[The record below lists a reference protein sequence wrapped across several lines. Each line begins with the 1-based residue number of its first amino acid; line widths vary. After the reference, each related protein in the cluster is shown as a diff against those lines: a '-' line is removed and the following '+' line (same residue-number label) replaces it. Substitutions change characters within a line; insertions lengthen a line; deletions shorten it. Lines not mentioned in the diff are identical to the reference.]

1 MVSLKLQKFNCNKL
15 STYCKLRTWST
26 HVAWHD
32 PIGQAMYEQT
42 VKVLIAFDKQHFTF
56 AMLLTSWSF
65 SRAKPNGKKH
75 KLSRTGWPAAA
86 PSSRP
91 SESKGRNDNLGE
103 T

>member
-1 MVSLKLQKFNCNKL
+1 MHGFVLLKRGEEQN
-15 STYCKLRTWST
+15 REEG
-26 HVAWHD
+26 
-32 PIGQAMYEQT
+32 GQAMYEQT
-42 VKVLIAFDKQHFTF
+42 VKVLLAFDKQHFTF

-75 KLSRTGWPAAA
+75 KLSRSGWPAAA